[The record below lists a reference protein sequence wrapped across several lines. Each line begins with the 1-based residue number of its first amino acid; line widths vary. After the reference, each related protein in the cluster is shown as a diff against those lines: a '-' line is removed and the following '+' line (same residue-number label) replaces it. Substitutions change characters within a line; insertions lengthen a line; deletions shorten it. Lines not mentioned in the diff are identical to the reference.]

1 MSTSIDKAKMQ
12 PALLELIRRTSS
24 DLPGDVDTALGRA
37 FRREAR
43 GSAAR
48 SALRTILQNVTIA
61 REKSTPVCQD
71 TGTNLHFVHAPVD
84 LPEATVR
91 QSIIAAT
98 RKATRLGY
106 LRHNVVDPV
115 TGKNTGD
122 NVGRENP
129 LIHYHQHRAKSL
141 RVALMLKG
149 GGCENVSIQYSLP
162 VNRLFAG
169 RDLKGVGSCIVD
181 AAHQAQGKGCSPG
194 IFGVGVGGDR
204 MSSYLEAKRQLLR
217 LLDDANSDPA
227 LAKLERSCLRG
238 INSLGIGPMGFGGKT
253 TALGVKIGVVD
264 RIPASYFV
272 SVAYM
277 CWACRRRTL
286 VIRPSGIY
294 TVD

>member
-1 MSTSIDKAKMQ
+1 MQ

-24 DLPGDVDTALGRA
+24 DLPGDVDAALGRA
-37 FRREAR
+37 FRQEAP

-48 SALRTILQNVTIA
+48 GAMRTILQNVAIA
-61 REKSTPVCQD
+61 RENSTPVCQD
-71 TGTNLHFVHAPVD
+71 TGTNLYFLRAPLD
-84 LPEATVR
+84 LPEAAVK
-91 QSIIAAT
+91 QAIVGAT

-106 LRHNVVDPV
+106 LRPNVVDPV

-122 NVGRENP
+122 NVGRSNP
-129 LIHYHQHRAKSL
+129 LIHYHQHKAKSL
-141 RVALMLKG
+141 RVDLMLKG
-149 GGCENVSIQYSLP
+149 GGCENVSTQYALP

-169 RDLKGVGSCIVD
+169 RDLKGVRSCIVD

-194 IFGVGVGGDR
+194 ILGVGVGGDR
-204 MSSYLEAKRQLLR
+204 MSSYGEAKHQLLR
-217 LLDDANSDPA
+217 RLDDVNADPTV
-227 LAKLERSCLRG
+227 AKLERSCLRG

-264 RIPASYFV
+264 RIPASYYV

-286 VIRPSGIY
+286 VLRPSGSF
-294 TVD
+294 TVE

>member
-1 MSTSIDKAKMQ
+1 MQ

-24 DLPGDVDTALGRA
+24 DLPGDVDAALGRA
-37 FRREAR
+37 FRREAS
-43 GSAAR
+43 GSAAKGAMR
-48 SALRTILQNVTIA
+48 AILQNVKLA

-91 QSIIAAT
+91 QAILAAT

-106 LRHNVVDPV
+106 LRPNVVDPV

-129 LIHYHQHRAKSL
+129 LIHFHQHGSKSL
-141 RVALMLKG
+141 RVALVLKG
-149 GGCENVSIQYSLP
+149 GGCENVSTQYALP

-169 RDLKGVGSCIVD
+169 RDLRGVGSCIMD

-194 IFGVGVGGDR
+194 ILGVGVGGDR
-204 MSSYLEAKRQLLR
+204 MSSYGEAKRQLLR
-217 LLDDANSDPA
+217 LLDDTNPDPA

-238 INSLGIGPMGFGGKT
+238 INSLDIGPMGFGGKT

-264 RIPASYFV
+264 RIPASYYV

-286 VIRPSGIY
+286 VLRPNGRFS
-294 TVD
+294 VE

>member
-1 MSTSIDKAKMQ
+1 MSISIDKAKMQ

-24 DLPGDVDTALGRA
+24 DLPGDVDAALGRA
-37 FRREAR
+37 FRREGR
-43 GSAAR
+43 WSAAR
-48 SALRTILQNVTIA
+48 SAMRTILQNVTIA
-61 REKSTPVCQD
+61 RENSTPVCQD
-71 TGTNLHFVHAPVD
+71 TGTNLYFVRAPVA
-84 LPEATVR
+84 LPEVTVR
-91 QSIIAAT
+91 QAIVAAT

-106 LRHNVVDPV
+106 LRPNVVDPV
-115 TGKNTGD
+115 TGRNTGD

-129 LIHYHQHRAKSL
+129 LIHYHQHKARSL
-141 RVALMLKG
+141 RMTLMLKG
-149 GGCENVSIQYSLP
+149 GGCENVSTQYALP

-169 RDLKGVGSCIVD
+169 RDLRGVGSCIVD

-194 IFGVGVGGDR
+194 ILGVGVGGDR

-217 LLDDANSDPA
+217 LLDDVHPDPA
-227 LAKLERSCLRG
+227 LAKLERNCLRG

-264 RIPASYFV
+264 RIPASYYV

-286 VIRPSGIY
+286 VLRPGGGY
-294 TVD
+294 TVE

>member
-1 MSTSIDKAKMQ
+1 MSTSIDKTKLQ
-12 PALLELIRRTSS
+12 SALVELIRRTSS
-24 DLPGDVDTALGRA
+24 DMPRDVDASLGA
-37 FRREAR
+37 AQRREAA

-48 SALRTILQNVTIA
+48 NALNTILQNVALA
-61 REKSTPVCQD
+61 RKYSTPVCQD
-71 TGTNLHFVHAPVD
+71 TGTNLYFVHAPVD

-91 QSIIAAT
+91 QAIVAAT
-98 RKATRLGY
+98 RRATQKGY
-106 LRHNVVDPV
+106 LRPNVVDPV
-115 TGKNTGD
+115 TGRNTGD
-122 NVGRENP
+122 NVGRQNP
-129 LIHYHQHRAKSL
+129 IIHYHQHAAKSL

-181 AAHQAQGKGCSPG
+181 SAHQAQGRGCSPG

-204 MSSYLEAKRQLLR
+204 MSGYGEAKRQLLR
-217 LLDDANSDPA
+217 LLDDVNPDPA

-286 VIRPSGIY
+286 VFRPTGRY
-294 TVD
+294 TVE

>member
-1 MSTSIDKAKMQ
+1 MSTFIDNAKMQ

-24 DLPGDVDTALGRA
+24 DLPGDVDAALGRA
-37 FRREAR
+37 YRREAA

-48 SALRTILQNVTIA
+48 GAMHTILQNVGIA
-61 REKSTPVCQD
+61 RRNSTPICQD
-71 TGTNLHFVHAPVD
+71 TGTNLYFVHAPLD
-84 LPEATVR
+84 LPEAAMR
-91 QSIIAAT
+91 QAVIKAT

-106 LRHNVVDPV
+106 LRPNVVDPV

-129 LIHYHQHRAKSL
+129 LIHYHQHKAKSL
-141 RVALMLKG
+141 RVSLMLKG
-149 GGCENVSIQYSLP
+149 GGCENVSCQYALP

-181 AAHQAQGKGCSPG
+181 AAHQAQGRGCSPG

-204 MSSYLEAKRQLLR
+204 MSGYLEAKRQLLR
-217 LLDDANSDPA
+217 RLDDTHPDATV
-227 LAKLERSCLRG
+227 AKLERSCLRG

-253 TALGVKIGVVD
+253 TALGVKIGVID
-264 RIPASYFV
+264 RIPASYYV

-286 VIRPSGIY
+286 VLRPAGGF
-294 TVD
+294 TVE

>member
-1 MSTSIDKAKMQ
+1 MQ

-24 DLPGDVDTALGRA
+24 DLPGDVDVALGRA
-37 FRREAR
+37 YRREAT
-43 GSAAR
+43 GSAAKG
-48 SALRTILQNVTIA
+48 AMRTILQNVTIA
-61 REKSTPVCQD
+61 RENSTPVCQD

-91 QSIIAAT
+91 QAIIGAT

-106 LRHNVVDPV
+106 LRPNVVDPV

-129 LIHYHQHRAKSL
+129 FIHYHQHRAKSL
-141 RVALMLKG
+141 RVSLMLKG
-149 GGCENVSIQYSLP
+149 GGCENVSTQYALP
-162 VNRLFAG
+162 NNRLLAG
-169 RDLKGVGSCIVD
+169 RDLKGVGSCIID
-181 AAHQAQGKGCSPG
+181 SAHQAQGKGCSPA

-204 MSSYLEAKRQLLR
+204 MSSYGEAKRQLLR
-217 LLDDANSDPA
+217 LLDDVNPDPA

-253 TALGVKIGVVD
+253 TALGVKIGVAD
-264 RIPASYFV
+264 RIPASYYV

-286 VIRPSGIY
+286 VLRPSGSF
-294 TVD
+294 TVE